1 MESNVAELT
10 SSQYKKHSLQT
21 DIQTNRENVDRAQRE
36 LIDEQRKECQTV
48 NEIKNLQAELSMV
61 DKSIFE
67 LESDLRDEQ
76 KRYTKVNAKKTSLEE
91 EYKQTKQKF
100 DSLNANVQNQKNL
113 QETLAKSLPTK
124 HQQLIDQQLKQNQY
138 QYEIDQYRNE
148 IKLKI
153 LDKEQD
159 NIKQPILN
167 NSIERNQAK
176 IDSLNLQREQIL
188 KPIEQHKQSEEGLK
202 KKIEELKVND
212 EEKKRCLEEF
222 TDGNNNLQRQYD
234 DANTLQEKN
243 LNQLYQHQQSKND
256 LIIRITKN
264 QQEINDRQVEID
276 RIPKEKKLKQDEL
289 ENYQERQ
296 AGYPN
301 KDKSTDTITYNQLEK
316 KLKQDELEKKLKQDE
331 LKNYQEQQSSYPNKN
346 ESTDTNQLE
355 EKPENVYHPVK
366 SKLLNTSRK

>member
-1 MESNVAELT
+1 MKL
-10 SSQYKKHSLQT
+10 
-21 DIQTNRENVDRAQRE
+21 
-36 LIDEQRKECQTV
+36 
-48 NEIKNLQAELSMV
+48 KNLKVELSMV

-67 LESDLRDEQ
+67 IQSNLQDEER
-76 KRYTKVNAKKTSLEE
+76 RYKKVSTKKTSLEQE
-91 EYKQTKQKF
+91 EKQVQEKF
-100 DSLNANVQNQKNL
+100 DSFKANFQKKGGL
-113 QETLAKSLPTK
+113 QKILAKSLPTK

-202 KKIEELKVND
+202 KKIEELKVNY

-222 TDGNNNLQRQYD
+222 IDGNNNLQRQYD

-243 LNQLYQHQQSKND
+243 LNQLYQHQQSEND

-289 ENYQERQ
+289 ENYQERK

-301 KDKSTDTITYNQLEK
+301 KDKSADTIIYYQLEI
-316 KLKQDELEKKLKQDE
+316 
-331 LKNYQEQQSSYPNKN
+331 
-346 ESTDTNQLE
+346 
-355 EKPENVYHPVK
+355 KPENVHHEVEPAY
-366 SKLLNTSRK
+366 NNARK